1 MLLLLLLVVV
11 VVLSLLIYCYCYC
24 YCFCSSSS
32 SYYYYYEIGRR
43 RTPGRRSGSWR
54 RIVSACERCGSR
66 KGTNGV
72 SAYGVTASFMFF
84 DTGTFCALPLTYSY
98 LFKRARA
105 YLFPQSVKIHYFCI
119 CTVSV
124 DLICPQPRQM
134 SASHGVSWDDY
145 IYIYIMIIMII
156 IIIMIMTIVIMIII
170 MIIIIIM
177 IMIIMMMIMIIT
189 MIII

>member
-1 MLLLLLLVVV
+1 M
-11 VVLSLLIYCYCYC
+11 
-24 YCFCSSSS
+24 
-32 SYYYYYEIGRR
+32 
-43 RTPGRRSGSWR
+43 
-54 RIVSACERCGSR
+54 SACERCGSR

-145 IYIYIMIIMII
+145 IYIYIYIYYDNNDNNNNNDNDNSHNDNHNDNNNYNDNDNNDDDNDNNDDNYLI
-156 IIIMIMTIVIMIII
+156 IVIILIIVI
-170 MIIIIIM
+170 QC
-177 IMIIMMMIMIIT
+177 
-189 MIII
+189 